1 MLASLLT
8 AYLIPI
14 MIVGGTNLSLS
25 LFSSNGM
32 GQSSENEKMEV
43 SLYDQEGHLTN
54 WIRTNIKLLAF

>member
-1 MLASLLT
+1 
-8 AYLIPI
+8 

-43 SLYDQEGHLTN
+43 SSIYMTKKGISHP
-54 WIRTNIKLLAF
+54 LLKDFVVPE